1 MGGLLRALEV
11 TGGVAGSH
19 TQAAPP
25 GKQVPSRGPQAWHQ
39 LPLANT
45 SSTCGEPCASQALG
59 WGPVPGSPKR
69 QDFCLWNG
77 GRLKVRLWGP
87 RAEPSRVQR
96 SKKLRRASWRRG
108 YGREWPQSAPCG
120 SPQPKWL
127 RPLGDNAVGVYPRL
141 HSHQARS
148 PSAGWRPA
156 TPDGPA
162 PPTELQTAASRCLRP
177 GTASLHHPGAPPGPR
192 RGPSVGAWFSGSQG
206 ACVSRG
212 GTRPSRGLRGGF
224 LINHLA
230 SCVAQGQASPGAHP
244 GREAPHHQCRGEVS
258 GCPLPRSGASVN
270 TPASAT
276 SAAPPPRGQS
286 ASCTSVPPP
295 ASRKELTQQ
304 SCLSPCSQTL
314 TFVVS
319 SPRPAPGPRMHRAAP
334 SGG

>member
-192 RGPSVGAWFSGSQG
+192 RGPSVGASQPW
-206 ACVSRG
+206 CPPRQRG
-212 GTRPSRGLRGGF
+212 
-224 LINHLA
+224 
-230 SCVAQGQASPGAHP
+230 ASPPVPWRGFGVP
-244 GREAPHHQCRGEVS
+244 APKI
-258 GCPLPRSGASVN
+258 RSFSKYSSVCHFSCAPTQRTVRFLYLC
-270 TPASAT
+270 TPASFPQRAN
-276 SAAPPPRGQS
+276 AAIVSVTLQPVLDVRCLVPPPRPRTEDAQGSSFWGLTRHQG
-286 ASCTSVPPP
+286 PPD
-295 ASRKELTQQ
+295 
-304 SCLSPCSQTL
+304 
-314 TFVVS
+314 
-319 SPRPAPGPRMHRAAP
+319 
-334 SGG
+334 